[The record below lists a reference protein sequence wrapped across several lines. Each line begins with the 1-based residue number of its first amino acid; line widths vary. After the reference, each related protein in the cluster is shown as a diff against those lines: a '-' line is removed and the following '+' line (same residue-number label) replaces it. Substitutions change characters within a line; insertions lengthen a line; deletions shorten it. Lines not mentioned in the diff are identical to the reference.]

1 MRLCST
7 LLYGGKNMFIGS
19 VTNWTSVVGT
29 DIPFITE
36 LNSNN
41 KISNTNGLIRLRTN
55 GYWNVDASL
64 TLSGVTGEVI
74 VSLFADGVE
83 KVTTYAET
91 TLTADVLEANVSITD
106 AIKTIL
112 DRNPDIATISLR
124 VDTPNVVVNGKLR
137 VEYVQ

>member
-1 MRLCST
+1 
-7 LLYGGKNMFIGS
+7 MFIGNI
-19 VTNWTSVVGT
+19 TNWTSVVGR

-36 LNSNN
+36 LNTNR
-41 KISNTNGLIRLRTN
+41 KISNENGLIRLRTN

-74 VSLFADGVE
+74 VSLFENGTE
-83 KVTTYAET
+83 KATTYAET
-91 TLTADVLEANVSITD
+91 TLTADVLEANVSLTD

-112 DRNPDIATISLR
+112 DENPNIATISLR
-124 VDTPNVVVNGKLR
+124 VDTPNVVVNGKIR

>member
-1 MRLCST
+1 
-7 LLYGGKNMFIGS
+7 MFIGS
-19 VTNWTSVVGT
+19 ITNWTSVVGT

-74 VSLFADGVE
+74 VSLYADGVE
-83 KVTTYAET
+83 KPTTYAET

-112 DRNPDIATISLR
+112 DRNPEIATIALR
-124 VDTPNVVVNGKLR
+124 VDTPGVTVNGKIR

>member
-1 MRLCST
+1 
-7 LLYGGKNMFIGS
+7 MFIGTI
-19 VTNWTSVVGT
+19 TNWTSVVGT

-74 VSLFADGVE
+74 VSLYADGTE
-83 KVTTYAET
+83 KPTTYAET

-106 AIKTIL
+106 AIKTVL
-112 DRNPDIATISLR
+112 DRNPEIATIALR
-124 VDTPNVVVNGKLR
+124 VDTPGVTVNGKLR

>member
-1 MRLCST
+1 
-7 LLYGGKNMFIGS
+7 MFVGTVS
-19 VTNWTSVVGT
+19 NWTSVVGR

-41 KISNTNGLIRLRTN
+41 KISNNNGTIRLRTS

-64 TLSGVTGEVI
+64 TLSGVADEVI
-74 VSLFADGVE
+74 VSLFADGEE

-91 TLTADVLEANVSITD
+91 TLTTDVVEANVSITD
-106 AIKTIL
+106 GIKTIL
-112 DRNPDIATISLR
+112 EQNPNVATISLR
-124 VDTPNVVVNGKLR
+124 VDTAGVNVNGKIR

>member
-1 MRLCST
+1 
-7 LLYGGKNMFIGS
+7 MFIGS

-41 KISNTNGLIRLRTN
+41 KISNTNGLIRLRTD

-83 KVTTYAET
+83 KPTTYAET

-112 DRNPDIATISLR
+112 DRNPEVATISLR
-124 VDTPNVVVNGKLR
+124 VDTPGVTVNGKLR

>member
-1 MRLCST
+1 
-7 LLYGGKNMFIGS
+7 MFIGS

-74 VSLFADGVE
+74 VSLYADGAE
-83 KVTTYAET
+83 KPTTYAET

-112 DRNPDIATISLR
+112 DRNPEIATIALR
-124 VDTPNVVVNGKLR
+124 VDTPGVTVNGKLR